1 MKTCNMSCVAV
12 ICAGGMGT
20 RIRHLLPSLPKPLA
34 PVYGKP
40 FLEWIIKFLA
50 KQNIVQII
58 LSTGYLADQIENF
71 ALRIN
76 VPRLELQCI
85 KEDLPLGT
93 AGGVLNVMERSNID
107 CDNILILNGDSL
119 TLVDLIPMFSALE
132 EISNGVAIL
141 GIWMSDAERYGTL
154 VVNKYG
160 LLEGFKEKHPG
171 SGLVNAGVYL
181 FRKNLLD
188 GMPRGKPLSFEKDVF
203 PSLINKGVDIKVIE
217 VNAPFIDIGTDESL
231 GGASLFIE
239 KNYKYFLE

>member
-1 MKTCNMSCVAV
+1 MSCVAV
-12 ICAGGMGT
+12 ILAGGMGT

-40 FLEWIIKFLA
+40 FLEWIIQFLA
-50 KQNIVQII
+50 KQNILQVI

-76 VPRLELQCI
+76 VPRLKLQCI

-93 AGGVLNVMERSNID
+93 AGGVLNALERSNID

-119 TLVDLIPMFSALE
+119 TLVDLSPMFSALE

-160 LLEGFKEKHPG
+160 LLEGFKEKH
-171 SGLVNAGVYL
+171 
-181 FRKNLLD
+181 RQW
-188 GMPRGKPLSFEKDVF
+188 
-203 PSLINKGVDIKVIE
+203 
-217 VNAPFIDIGTDESL
+217 IGQCGGISISEISL
-231 GGASLFIE
+231 GWDA
-239 KNYKYFLE
+239 KR